1 MNEVAINWL
10 VKKNEDRR
18 AHCIFFMGLIS
29 ATQAE
34 AEKLGFAELSEKL
47 MHLVIEA
54 RYTVLDEMLDIANP
68 SSLLSMSI
76 RKKSRNCLG
85 G

>member
-1 MNEVAINWL
+1 MNDIAINWV

-18 AHCIFFMGLIS
+18 ANCIFFMGLIS
-29 ATQAE
+29 ATQSE

-54 RYTVLDEMLDIANP
+54 RYAVLDEFLD
-68 SSLLSMSI
+68 SSASNVRLVNLT
-76 RKKSRNCLG
+76 KNKCAFK
-85 G
+85 